1 MKEILV
7 KDLMV
12 PLNEYAT
19 IQEDATLYDAI
30 LALESAQAKWE
41 KSQKTYLHRAVL
53 VYDKNQKIVGKLS
66 QLDILKGLE
75 PKYNQAAA
83 KNGRIMTTSGF
94 SQSFL
99 RSLIKQFALWD
110 KPLSDVCKKAT
121 KLHVKD
127 CMYIPEEGEY
137 VDSEDTLDIAIN
149 QLVLGRHQSLL
160 VVKEKEI
167 VGILRLTDVFKEVCN
182 TIKACNI

>member
-1 MKEILV
+1 MKELFV

-12 PLNEYAT
+12 PLDEYAT
-19 IQEDATLYDAI
+19 IQEDATLYDAV
-30 LALESAQAKWE
+30 LALEEAQAKWE

-53 VYDKNQKIVGKLS
+53 VYNKNQKIIGKLS

-83 KNGRIMTTSGF
+83 ESGRIMTSGF
-94 SQSFL
+94 SQNFL
-99 RSLIKQFALWD
+99 RSLIKQFSLWD
-110 KPLSDVCKKAT
+110 KPLSDICKKAA

-127 CMYIPEEGEY
+127 CMYIPEEGEF
-137 VDSEDTLDIAIN
+137 VDAEDSLDIAIN

-160 VVKEKEI
+160 VVKDKNI

>member
-12 PLNEYAT
+12 PLAEYAT
-19 IQEDATLYDAI
+19 IDEDATLYDAV
-30 LALESAQAKWE
+30 LALEQAQADWE

-66 QLDILKGLE
+66 QLDLLKGLE

-94 SQSFL
+94 SQNFL
-99 RSLIKQFALWD
+99 RSLIKQFSLWD
-110 KPLSDVCKKAT
+110 KPLSDVCKKAA
-121 KLHVKD
+121 KQKVKN
-127 CMYIPEEGEY
+127 CMYIPEEGEF
-137 VDSEDTLDIAIN
+137 VDAEDSLDVAIN

-160 VVKEKEI
+160 VTRNSKI
-167 VGILRLTDVFKEVCN
+167 VGILRLTDVFREVCN
-182 TIKACNI
+182 TIKACTI